1 MAAYTKL
8 PLLLR
13 FKPPSTEQ
21 RLCLLWAF
29 VVLGLVISVQ
39 ISQAQADRPLQWTR
53 LTPENKLRW
62 FTLYILEAFLLVQ
75 NAYPLLLAKMHA
87 LAIGNEERILNAVW
101 IGLLSVEIIMVLGVA
116 VQSIAK
122 RLSYRPKAKTS

>member
-1 MAAYTKL
+1 MDEVDTGEQVSSSPAVRWIMPL
-8 PLLLR
+8 PV
-13 FKPPSTEQ
+13 K
-21 RLCLLWAF
+21 
-29 VVLGLVISVQ
+29 
-39 ISQAQADRPLQWTR
+39 QARNSLKCHANQAGMNR
-53 LTPENKLRW
+53 LRW